1 MTHVHFQLNN
11 ILWECTFAEAI
22 GQSPEEAL
30 SIYMKHPSVDA
41 AVLHP
46 LAPESLISH
55 QDLQNVLQN
64 VEWLIE
70 QLE

>member
-46 LAPESLISH
+46 LAPESLINH
-55 QDLQNVLQN
+55 QDLENVLQN